1 MQAKICQN
9 TFIHS
14 MLVLCSKQQFTRRLI
29 WNLLEENLRQGA
41 SASESD
47 LSFRVKYQRAFEAVL
62 WSLPAVANYRFRM
75 GGFSHIGYN
84 DNAIVAYSAP
94 VSPKFESLTA
104 DPTEPFI
111 GVCTNLKRGPVVLEV
126 PAAMSDLSLSG
137 QVIDAWQLT
146 IAEIGPSG
154 LDKGRASKYL
164 ITGPDFNGPI
174 PRGISMCHHPTIE
187 SG

>member
-14 MLVLCSKQQFTRRLI
+14 MLVLAASNSYAQTYMEPIGGKPPAGSKC
-29 WNLLEENLRQGA
+29 
-41 SASESD
+41 SESD

-111 GVCTNLKRGPVVLEV
+111 GVCTNLKRGPVCTRSARRNVRLKFV
-126 PAAMSDLSLSG
+126 RTSDRCMATDYCG
-137 QVIDAWQLT
+137 DRT
-146 IAEIGPSG
+146 FRFG
-154 LDKGRASKYL
+154 
-164 ITGPDFNGPI
+164 
-174 PRGISMCHHPTIE
+174 
-187 SG
+187 